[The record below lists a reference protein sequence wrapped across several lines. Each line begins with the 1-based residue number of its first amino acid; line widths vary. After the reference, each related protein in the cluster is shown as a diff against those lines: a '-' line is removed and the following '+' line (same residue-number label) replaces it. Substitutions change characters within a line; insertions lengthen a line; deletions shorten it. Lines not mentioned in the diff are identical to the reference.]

1 MSFIGRDGLLRK
13 VAGLQALVR
22 NDGGHQDLA
31 QRAPVHAYLP
41 PDRLRVLTGARGVV
55 PAPADE
61 PLVASYSVG
70 LKQGR
75 IAPGDASC
83 PVGWHDQQR
92 IPPQSPH
99 VKEFSCPKRCL
110 TSSPG

>member
-41 PDRLRVLTGARGVV
+41 PDRLRGLAGARGVV

-70 LKQGR
+70 LEQPR
-75 IAPGDASC
+75 I
-83 PVGWHDQQR
+83 
-92 IPPQSPH
+92 
-99 VKEFSCPKRCL
+99 
-110 TSSPG
+110 SPGMRHARSGGMISNESRRKADT